1 MSLMHSMGLGLLI
14 TATLLVSHQSVFA
27 ANADCKLPESTKQSR
42 PRAEQGPAEV
52 SVAVYLLDIP
62 NVNDADQSFVADV
75 FLRFTWQD
83 PRLAHAHPTPCIV
96 GLDELWHPRLVL
108 LNQRKVEK
116 QLSDGVQVFQD
127 GSVVYRQRFY
137 GTFSLP
143 NDLRNFPF
151 DQQNLPISI
160 VARLPAEEVNLVAD
174 PSIFGIAER
183 MSVANWNIEPPVSQ
197 SGKLSVAPGN
207 PELARFDI
215 YFSAQRNSTYYVWK
229 IFIPMSLVIFMSW
242 TVFWVSPQH
251 PIRLSIS
258 ATSMLTLIAFRLAVG
273 GTLPPIPY
281 LTELDL
287 FTIGATAIVFTALI
301 ETVASTALWDQE
313 RPDSALRLN
322 RWSKVVFPFSFVAL
336 LGFIIGLP
344 T

>member
-1 MSLMHSMGLGLLI
+1 MALKRRVSLGLFI
-14 TATLLVSHQSVFA
+14 TAALLVSLQPVFA
-27 ANADCKLPESTKQSR
+27 ADADCKLPRLAKQSR
-42 PRAEQGPAEV
+42 PGAEQGPAKV

-62 NVNDADQSFVADV
+62 KVNDADQSFVADV

-83 PRLAHAHPTPCIV
+83 PRLAHTHPTPCIV
-96 GLDELWHPRLVL
+96 GLDELWHPGLVL
-108 LNQRKVEK
+108 LNQRRVEK
-116 QLSDGVQVFQD
+116 QLSDGVQVFKD
-127 GSVVYRQRFY
+127 GIVIYRQRFY

-160 VARLPAEEVNLVAD
+160 VARLPAEEVTLVAD
-174 PSIFGIAER
+174 SSIFGIAER
-183 MSVANWNIEPPVSQ
+183 MSVANWDIGPPVSQ

-215 YFSAQRNSTYYVWK
+215 YFSAQRHSTYYVWK
-229 IFIPMSLVIFMSW
+229 IFVPMSLVIFMSW

-273 GTLPPIPY
+273 GSLPPIPY

-313 RPDSALRLN
+313 RPEMALRLN
-322 RWSKVVFPFSFVAL
+322 KWSKVAFPLSFVGL
-336 LGFIIGLP
+336 VGFIIRF
-344 T
+344 